1 MIETPLT
8 QEALR
13 AAQRYIDD
21 FVAVHNEDDDVM
33 PSFTVLREGLGITDE
48 LMEDFINWANRV
60 VFTEEPDPDATA
72 LFGLIVGLIAA
83 DHG

>member
-8 QEALR
+8 EEALR
-13 AAQRYIDD
+13 AARRRIDD
-21 FVAVHNEDDDVM
+21 FVAVHSDDESVL
-33 PSFTVLREGLGITDE
+33 PAFTVLREGLGITDE
-48 LMEDFINWANRV
+48 LMKEFIDWANRV